1 MSIDNQDE
9 EYPPAKYSWLKKG
22 HCMGA
27 EEFADATEGFLNLD
41 LATTD
46 YSWQKEV
53 EKAGIQK

>member
-46 YSWQKEV
+46 YSW
-53 EKAGIQK
+53 